1 MRQVPAP
8 RGDATAGAVGYGLV
22 MTHSGCWTT
31 RSSTPKYTNPWI
43 SVREDAVV
51 RPDGG
56 EGVYGVVT
64 MRNPAVFVVA
74 MTDED
79 EVLMVSLYRYPTQAM
94 SLEVPAG
101 GSDGENLLLAAQRE
115 LVEETGYTAREWREI
130 GRMNALNG
138 VCDAPEHVFLATG
151 LQAPASVEDA
161 ERAAREQKAEG
172 ISAVRAVPWRDLTR
186 LVADR
191 EITDGETLAALM
203 FAAATLGRL

>member
-1 MRQVPAP
+1 
-8 RGDATAGAVGYGLV
+8 

-74 MTDED
+74 LTDDD

-151 LQAPASVEDA
+151 LEPPVSARDA
-161 ERAAREQKAEG
+161 EETIREQEAEG
-172 ISAVRAVPWRDLTR
+172 IAAVRAVSWRDVMR
-186 LVADR
+186 LVAAG

-203 FAAATLGRL
+203 FAAAALGRL